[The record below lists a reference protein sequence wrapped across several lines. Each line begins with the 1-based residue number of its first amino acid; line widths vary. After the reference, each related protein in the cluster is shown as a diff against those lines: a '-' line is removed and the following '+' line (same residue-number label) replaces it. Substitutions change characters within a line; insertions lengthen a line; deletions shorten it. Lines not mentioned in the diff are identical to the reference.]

1 MADNYDYISGYLDD
15 LNEGR
20 GLSGKIVNNTIG
32 LEVSHV
38 EPVIDATSVAE
49 VKNFHNINTDKYDD
63 QIRLIIPSALV
74 DIEKYT
80 GRTIISRTVTAYWK
94 QFNTGADLPYPD
106 INSITSVTSI
116 DDDGTETAL
125 TSEDYTVLGNNEKFI
140 QIDGSDNQIKIVY
153 EAGYGKTLSSL
164 PASLR
169 MAVIRQCA
177 VYMSDL
183 DIGIG
188 EVAFD
193 RDTNLDVRAQ
203 SLAKRYKVYGKY

>member
-32 LEVSHV
+32 LEVSHA

-63 QIRLIIPSALV
+63 QIRLIIPSALI

-94 QFNTGADLPYPD
+94 QFNTGADLPYPN

-140 QIDGSDNQIKIVY
+140 QIDGSDNQFR
-153 EAGYGKTLSSL
+153 S
-164 PASLR
+164 
-169 MAVIRQCA
+169 
-177 VYMSDL
+177 
-183 DIGIG
+183 
-188 EVAFD
+188 
-193 RDTNLDVRAQ
+193 
-203 SLAKRYKVYGKY
+203 

>member
-125 TSEDYTVLGNNEKFI
+125 TSADYTVLGNNEKFI

-183 DIGIG
+183 DMGI
-188 EVAFD
+188 
-193 RDTNLDVRAQ
+193 DV
-203 SLAKRYKVYGKY
+203 VIVTGKLLNVLP